1 MTILWGIV
9 IFIFSV
15 VLGTIWQTLVKLSPW
30 INLALSFGIL
40 LVLAPAW
47 SLGLVLGIWIGCA
60 FITYNPVQE
69 RKVDPVTRIRWR
81 RLFCLACFT
90 FTGFLMTLILLW
102 KFKIFGNYTVPQR
115 EVWAW
120 IFLVAVEVCLYKVI
134 VKISPGLK
142 RIPLGYGIA
151 VLNYLMILYWI
162 IRLDWAVLVLT
173 FFSLLLL
180 NPLLLGWLDYAGEA
194 GSGSQSPNPYW
205 RSK

>member
-1 MTILWGIV
+1 MTVFWGII
-9 IFIFSV
+9 IFIFSIA
-15 VLGTIWQTLVKLSPW
+15 LGIAWQLLMKLSPW
-30 INLALSFGIL
+30 ANLAIAFGIL
-40 LVLAPAW
+40 LILAPSW
-47 SLGLVLGIWIGCA
+47 SVGLVLGIWIGCA

-69 RKVDPVTRIRWR
+69 RKVDPVTRIRWY
-81 RLFCLACFT
+81 RLFLLACFT

-102 KFKIFGNYTVPQR
+102 KFKLFGYYTIAQR

-162 IRLDWAVLVLT
+162 INLGWAVLVLT
-173 FFSLLLL
+173 FLSLWLL
-180 NPLLLGWLDYAGEA
+180 NPLLLGLLDYTGET
-194 GSGSQSPNPYW
+194 GGPNPYW